1 MYLVNRTIDRTVRT
15 VRILWTANSPNSSHS
30 ANSSNNEQC
39 EQLIL
44 CEQCERRTVRT
55 VRSVRT
61 VRTTNSANSSYY
73 ANGANSE
80 QCEQFTLGEQCERR
94 TVRTVRFFEIVEH
107 GEQCEQVRTL
117 FGGPCRKWPIIVE
130 SDRRLFFHGRS
141 AIFDSDRIKVRGTL
155 GCTESGSPESNA
167 KLNLP
172 SGFGLSNF
180 IVFNSISRVYWSNQ
194 SSKGRKISCGKH
206 V

>member
-1 MYLVNRTIDRTVRT
+1 MYLVNRPIDWTVRT

-61 VRTTNSANSSYY
+61 TNSANSSYY

-94 TVRTVRFFEIVEH
+94 TVRTVHFFKIVEQ
-107 GEQCEQVRTL
+107 GEQVRTL
-117 FGGPCRKWPIIVE
+117 FGGPWCRGETQVY
-130 SDRRLFFHGRS
+130 RLYRS
-141 AIFDSDRIKVRGTL
+141 SV
-155 GCTESGSPESNA
+155 TEQRYMQPFLAVHLVYTSLTTYHLWCNSYNLH
-167 KLNLP
+167 KL
-172 SGFGLSNF
+172 ST
-180 IVFNSISRVYWSNQ
+180 I
-194 SSKGRKISCGKH
+194 H
-206 V
+206 D